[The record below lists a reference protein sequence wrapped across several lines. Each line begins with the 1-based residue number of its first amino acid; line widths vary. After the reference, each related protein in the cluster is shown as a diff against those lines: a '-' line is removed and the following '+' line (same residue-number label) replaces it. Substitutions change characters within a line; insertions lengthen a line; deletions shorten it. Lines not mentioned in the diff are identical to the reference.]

1 MQKHLFLTGPSG
13 CGKSE
18 AVRRTLGPALL
29 GAGGFVTSQERDRD
43 GKLQRSLLL
52 PTAAA
57 GGAEGFEALPYLD
70 LRGMAPTHDNE
81 VFRREGVRLLHDP
94 PVSRSAGGYAVLR
107 AASPGRTDAA
117 E

>member
-70 LRGMAPTHDNE
+70 LRGMAPPHDNE
-81 VFRREGVRLLHDP
+81 VCVCCRRPPGILFRCWTP
-94 PVSRSAGGYAVLR
+94 S
-107 AASPGRTDAA
+107 AASSC
-117 E
+117 